1 MSKWGN
7 ALVKDI
13 KSRGWVE
20 IEGVYYRPDSKE
32 ALSYN
37 PPKKKKSKIIR
48 TGRTDDTRNIRN
60 KEKHADPFVQL
71 VKQEL
76 GLDVWPEFYFSVE
89 RQYRIDYAIPTH
101 KIAIEVDGGIWMK
114 GNSGHSS
121 GTGIKRDMEK
131 SNLLQAMGWWLIRI
145 EPSSL
150 ISTDSIN
157 HLKRIMNF
165 PY

>member
-1 MSKWGN
+1 MSKWEN
-7 ALVKDI
+7 ALVKEI

-20 IEGVYYRPDSKE
+20 IEGVFYRPDSKE
-32 ALSYN
+32 ALSYK
-37 PPKKKKSKIIR
+37 PPKKNKSKIIR
-48 TGRTDDTRNIRN
+48 TGWTDDTRNIRN
-60 KEKHADPFVQL
+60 KEKYADPFVQL

-76 GLDVWPEFYFSVE
+76 GLDVWPEFYFAVE

-131 SNLLQAMGWWLIRI
+131 GNLLQSMGWRLIRVQPN
-145 EPSSL
+145 EL
-150 ISTDSIN
+150 LTDST
-157 HLKRIMNF
+157 LKLIL
-165 PY
+165 